1 MAAIDKT
8 LGASSL
14 QDRSESILTE
24 IVLVWHQFILTA
36 FDPYRPERH
45 YMRGPGPACRRK
57 RESAATR

>member
-8 LGASSL
+8 ASAGIEL
-14 QDRSESILTE
+14 HHSESLLAE
-24 IVLVWHQFILTA
+24 IVSVWREFILAA

-57 RESAATR
+57 TQDLAR